1 MPARRLHTRQGGT
14 CAGCGAPRVQ
24 GLSAWWGTAPRFT
37 CDACRPGC
45 PAGASAQR
53 QFDRRAARYH
63 AEVWAAHPHLG
74 GLLLWVRGDPPP
86 IRAWGV
92 GAAGERAVGRVLD
105 ALAADGVHVLHDRR
119 RRPGARANLDHLA
132 VGPSAVWVIDTK
144 ARRGLVTRRVRR
156 WLRREERLFV
166 DGRDR
171 TALVAAMGPQVDAVR
186 AALGEAWAWVPVR
199 PALCFVGA
207 QWDSPA
213 RPFEVGGVAVAWPS
227 ALAELIRSDGR
238 RRADSRRRAD
248 DRRTAGGPSAS
259 RRRGRPLPGP
269 PPQGRVL
276 RGPLDAERVAAHL
289 AAALPPA
296 R

>member
-1 MPARRLHTRQGGT
+1 MPARRVLHTRKAGT
-14 CAGCGAPRVQ
+14 CA
-24 GLSAWWGTAPRFT
+24 
-37 CDACRPGC
+37 GC

-53 QFDRRAARYH
+53 QFDRRAAGYH
-63 AEVWAAHPHLG
+63 AQVRAAHPHLG
-74 GLLLWVRGDPPP
+74 GLLLWVRGDPQP

-132 VGPSAVWVIDTK
+132 VSPSAVWVIDTK

-156 WLRREERLFV
+156 WPRREERLFV
-166 DGRDR
+166 AGRDR
-171 TALVAAMGPQVDAVR
+171 TALVASMGPQVDAVR
-186 AALGEAWAWVPVR
+186 AALGEAWAWVPAR

-238 RRADSRRRAD
+238 RRAD
-248 DRRTAGGPSAS
+248 DRRTAGGPSS
-259 RRRGRPLPGP
+259 SGRRVRRLTGP
-269 PPQGRVL
+269 APQGLVL
-276 RGPLDAERVAAHL
+276 RRTLDAGLVASHL
-289 AAALPPA
+289 AAGLPPA